1 MRSMPTANKRNH
13 IIAIASGKGGVGKSA
28 QAANLAAAFASDGLR
43 VLLGDLDPQG
53 TQAVLWDL
61 PRASDVAD
69 ILDGGADPASRV
81 VTIDPPRW
89 LTGKDTGG
97 SLSLLRGDN
106 STTPAAIN
114 LYIHQRPDT
123 VLRDALLP
131 LLEGEGAFDLIIL
144 DTPPSVHSL
153 APFTYAAA
161 GLFIVPVGCTI
172 EGLSG
177 FFQQL
182 ENVRNSG
189 HECEVIGVVPSIVPH
204 KTVLADRMIEDLFD
218 EFGQVVWSPIYD
230 YEVWRQAAYMRRAL
244 GVQSPHSKAYR
255 EFKLF
260 YRRVVREL
268 KQRGVL

>member
-1 MRSMPTANKRNH
+1 MTKRNH
-13 IIAIASGKGGVGKSA
+13 VIAVASGKGGVGKSA
-28 QAANLAAAFASDGLR
+28 QAANLAATFASDGLR
-43 VLLGDLDPQG
+43 VLLADLDPQG

-61 PRASDVAD
+61 PRVGDVAD
-69 ILDGGADPASRV
+69 ILTHGVDPKTRLVEVEQA
-81 VTIDPPRW
+81 RW
-89 LTGKDTGG
+89 LTGRDTSGA
-97 SLSLLRGDN
+97 LFLLRGDDT
-106 STTPAAIN
+106 TTPAAIS
-114 LYIHQRPDT
+114 LYIDRRPDT

-131 LLEGEGAFDLIIL
+131 LLEGEEGFDLIIL

-182 ENVRNSG
+182 ANVRNSG
-189 HECEVIGVVPSIVPH
+189 HDCEVIGVVPSIVPH

-218 EFGQVVWSPIYD
+218 EFGSVVWSPTYD

-260 YRRVVREL
+260 YRHVAREL
-268 KQRGVL
+268 KQRGVI